1 MFLAGWDGEA
11 DSTTTTTNCP
21 VYLNRFIRPGRAAIK
36 SSSQGGRYLGET
48 NMGRAGLAVVE
59 GKSPTRENRPKQN
72 KKNSEDGCTP
82 PLAHKDSA
90 THPTQEWKWD
100 FVIIVLTWEIAATPV

>member
-36 SSSQGGRYLGET
+36 SSSHGERYLGET
-48 NMGRAGLAVVE
+48 SMGRAGLAVVE
-59 GKSPTRENRPKQN
+59 GKSPTRENRPKPKQ
-72 KKNSEDGCTP
+72 KN
-82 PLAHKDSA
+82 PLKMDAHCHWHIK
-90 THPTQEWKWD
+90 TVQHIPLKNGNG
-100 FVIIVLTWEIAATPV
+100 IL